1 MFEIHFIVFL
11 DLINIYTD
19 TQTIK
24 IEAFIANLQ
33 AHPVFRAAILNFEF
47 LAGKPRATI
56 WFPLFLNSAYS
67 KIPRCKFSCFYPEVH
82 DMAEK
87 CHISAP
93 LHCIAEVKAWMKVN
107 KLKLND
113 EKTEVILLG
122 NNNITKYV
130 PSPSLHI
137 NDISLEATD
146 KVKNLGVTIDK
157 NLSLSFFI
165 SSLCKNSYVQL
176 RKIASIRH
184 CLTTE
189 VTKTLVTSLVLSRL
203 DYCNAVLAGTS
214 KKFLSRLQVVQNN
227 AARLI

>member
-19 TQTIK
+19 TKTIK

-67 KIPRCKFSCFYPEVH
+67 KTPRCKFSCFYPEVH

-93 LHCIAEVKAWMKVN
+93 LK
-107 KLKLND
+107 
-113 EKTEVILLG
+113 
-122 NNNITKYV
+122 
-130 PSPSLHI
+130 
-137 NDISLEATD
+137 
-146 KVKNLGVTIDK
+146 
-157 NLSLSFFI
+157 
-165 SSLCKNSYVQL
+165 CK
-176 RKIASIRH
+176 KIQIRYRN
-184 CLTTE
+184 E
-189 VTKTLVTSLVLSRL
+189 S
-203 DYCNAVLAGTS
+203 
-214 KKFLSRLQVVQNN
+214 
-227 AARLI
+227 